1 MQTPRTALTHLPFD
15 ELRALLASIFER
27 HGASA
32 QVAAI
37 LGENCASVQRDG
49 AESHG
54 VFRMPGYV
62 ATMASGWVDAT
73 AVPVVTDAAPG
84 FISVD
89 AMNGFAQPA
98 LAAARALLLEKAR
111 VNGIALLAIHNSHH
125 FSALWP
131 DVEPFARDGLVALAF
146 VNSMA
151 CVVPHG
157 GQHALFGTN
166 PIAFAAPREGAEPLV
181 FDLATSAMAHGD
193 VQIAAREGQAL
204 PEGTGV
210 DRDGSPTRSAAA
222 VLDGGALQTFGGHK
236 GSALSMMVEILA
248 AALTGG
254 NFSFEVDWS
263 GHPGAQTP
271 RTGQLLIAIDPARQA
286 GNRFADR
293 LETLVHEMQA
303 AGQARQ
309 PGARRYAQRAASE
322 RGGVPVAASG
332 RRSCGRRCPVAAS
345 ALDELF
351 KLAGIPSA

>member
-1 MQTPRTALTHLPFD
+1 MQTPQRERALVPFA
-15 ELRALLASIFER
+15 ELHGLLASIFER
-27 HGASA
+27 HGASPE
-32 QVAAI
+32 VAAI
-37 LGENCASVQRDG
+37 LADNCASVQRDG

-54 VFRMPGYV
+54 TFRIPGYL
-62 ATMASGWVDAT
+62 ATLASGWVDAK

-84 FISVD
+84 YVSVD

-98 LAAARALLLEKAR
+98 LAAARALVTAKAR
-111 VNGIALLAIHNSHH
+111 ANGIALLAIHNSHH

-166 PIAFAAPREGAEPLV
+166 PIAFAAPRAGADPLV

-193 VQIAAREGQAL
+193 VQIAAREGQSL
-204 PEGTGV
+204 PEGVGV
-210 DRDGSPTRSAAA
+210 DRAGKPTRTPAA
-222 VLDGGALQTFGGHK
+222 VLDGGALCPFGGHK

-254 NFSFEVDWS
+254 NFSFEFNWS

-271 RTGQLLIAIDPARQA
+271 RTGQLLIVIDPARQA
-286 GNRFADR
+286 GNGFAAR
-293 LETLVHEMQA
+293 IETLVREMRA
-303 AGQARQ
+303 AGQERQ
-309 PGARRYAQRAASE
+309 PGERRYLQRAASE
-322 RGGVPVAASG
+322 RDGVPIAATELEG
-332 RRSCGRRCPVAAS
+332 LRRLAAP
-345 ALDELF
+345 
-351 KLAGIPSA
+351 AGTA

>member
-1 MQTPRTALTHLPFD
+1 MLAPTTIRDPEMQTPHRDFVHIAFA

-27 HGASA
+27 HGASNE
-32 QVAAI
+32 VAAI
-37 LGENCASVQRDG
+37 LADNCASVQRDG

-54 VFRMPGYV
+54 TFRIPGYV
-62 ATMASGWVDAT
+62 STLASGWVDAR

-84 FISVD
+84 FVSVD

-98 LAAARALLLEKAR
+98 LAAARTLVSDKAR
-111 VNGIALLAIHNSHH
+111 ANGIALLAIHNSHH

-166 PIAFAAPREGAEPLV
+166 PIAFAAPRAGADPLV

-193 VQIAAREGQAL
+193 VQIAAREAQLL
-204 PEGTGV
+204 PDGVGV
-210 DRDGSPTRSAAA
+210 DREGRPTNTPAAI
-222 VLDGGALQTFGGHK
+222 LDGGALCTFGGHK

-254 NFSFEVDWS
+254 NFSFEFDWS

-271 RTGQLLIAIDPARQA
+271 RTGQLLIVIDPSRQA
-286 GNRFADR
+286 GNTFAAR
-293 LETLVHEMQA
+293 METLVHEMKA

-309 PGARRYAQRAASE
+309 PGERRYLQRAASE
-322 RGGVPVAASG
+322 RDGVPIPA
-332 RRSCGRRCPVAAS
+332 
-345 ALDELF
+345 DELDRLRA
-351 KLAGIPSA
+351 LAKSRPE